1 MYHAARGAWHV
12 GQRRPRRG
20 TLAYLRTG
28 MTAFCDSISLAV
40 YDRAEL
46 PFTGSLAIAV
56 SQSGGT
62 PDVGEYLDQPGTAAP
77 LRSP

>member
-1 MYHAARGAWHV
+1 
-12 GQRRPRRG
+12 
-20 TLAYLRTG
+20 